1 MEWETTPPGGSVEW
15 EMAPVAAAV
24 ERAFRDEYGKVVA
37 TLIRQTGDFELA
49 EDAVQEALIA
59 AMAAW
64 QRREVPVN
72 PGAWLTT
79 TARRKA
85 IDKLRRAANYARKQ
99 KELEY
104 LVELDRQG
112 RDGVE
117 AEPNDA
123 IEDDRLKLVF
133 TCCHPALALDA
144 QVALTLKTLGGLTTR
159 EIASAFLVAEPTMAQ
174 RIVRAKR
181 KIKTAGIPFRVPD
194 EARLVERLDAVLA
207 VIYLI
212 FNEGYAASAGA
223 DLVRA
228 ELCAEAIRLGAVLV
242 ELVPDEPE
250 VLGLVALMMF
260 HDSRRAARVVDGRLV
275 LLEHQDRMLWDADE
289 IAAAGELIDRALA
302 CRRPGPYQLQAAI
315 AALHA
320 TSPHPHATDWPQ
332 IALLY
337 NELQRHHPT
346 SVVALNRAVAYA
358 MADGPDAG
366 LRMLADLGDELDGYH
381 LFHSARA
388 DLLRRAER
396 WSEAQDAY
404 RRAIELTE
412 NEIELEFLQRRFA
425 ETAAR
430 RTA

>member
-133 TCCHPALALDA
+133 TCCHPATARA
-144 QVALTLKTLGGLTTR
+144 PP
-159 EIASAFLVAEPTMAQ
+159 EICPVAERLMF
-174 RIVRAKR
+174 RRSGCVCERAW
-181 KIKTAGIPFRVPD
+181 GG
-194 EARLVERLDAVLA
+194 AR
-207 VIYLI
+207 
-212 FNEGYAASAGA
+212 
-223 DLVRA
+223 
-228 ELCAEAIRLGAVLV
+228 
-242 ELVPDEPE
+242 
-250 VLGLVALMMF
+250 
-260 HDSRRAARVVDGRLV
+260 
-275 LLEHQDRMLWDADE
+275 
-289 IAAAGELIDRALA
+289 
-302 CRRPGPYQLQAAI
+302 
-315 AALHA
+315 
-320 TSPHPHATDWPQ
+320 PQ
-332 IALLY
+332 CT
-337 NELQRHHPT
+337 HMT
-346 SVVALNRAVAYA
+346 
-358 MADGPDAG
+358 
-366 LRMLADLGDELDGYH
+366 
-381 LFHSARA
+381 
-388 DLLRRAER
+388 
-396 WSEAQDAY
+396 
-404 RRAIELTE
+404 
-412 NEIELEFLQRRFA
+412 
-425 ETAAR
+425 
-430 RTA
+430 